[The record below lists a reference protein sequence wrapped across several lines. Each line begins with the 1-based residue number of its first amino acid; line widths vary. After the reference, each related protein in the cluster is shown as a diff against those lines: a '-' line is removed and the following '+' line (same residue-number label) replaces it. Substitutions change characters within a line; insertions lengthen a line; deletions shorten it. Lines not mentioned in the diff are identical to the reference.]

1 MNYHLLYTV
10 LCNANVDAMEEN
22 APPPLLSIHIDNG

>member
-10 LCNANVDAMEEN
+10 LCNANVVDLMGMAS
-22 APPPLLSIHIDNG
+22 AVVILLDTG